1 MIKSLPRASAGRAP
15 TAIGDLP
22 IVSGSRG
29 LDLVNTIV
37 SFGRP
42 GARDSLTGPAAL
54 RAWAV
59 RVGFDLPPGLPSEDE
74 KAFVRARNL
83 REAIGGTADAL
94 TRGKPPSAAALATLS
109 DEATRAMTRRRLTS
123 GPAGLAWQ
131 WTGHGLERLLDEI
144 ALESAELLTGPGLP
158 AVRRCLAAD
167 CSWFFLDRSR
177 NHSRRWCAMGDCGN
191 RAKARRRRAR
201 DHRG

>member
-1 MIKSLPRASAGRAP
+1 MIKPLPRASAGRPP

-42 GARDSLTGPAAL
+42 GARDSLTEPAAL
-54 RAWAV
+54 RAWAL
-59 RVGFDLPPGLPSEDE
+59 RVGFDLPQGAPSEDE
-74 KAFVRARNL
+74 KAFTRARNL
-83 REAIGGTADAL
+83 RDAIGWTADAL
-94 TRGKPPSAAALATLS
+94 TRGKPPGAAALATLS
-109 DEATRAMTRRRLTS
+109 DEATQAMTRRRLAS
-123 GPAGLAWQ
+123 GPKGLAWQ

-144 ALESAELLTGPGLP
+144 AFESAELLTGPGLP

-201 DHRG
+201 DHRR